1 MLRKIEAHIV
11 AIIAMAIIF
20 TLGFGPTH
28 SYADESG
35 QEVQKYELGSKVRVE
50 KHDGYTGEKPIT
62 SKDPHNGW
70 DLGHFYVSGYSSTMT
85 DDDGSIIFLKNTGD
99 EVSLSFD
106 LTQNIDRLNGDKDLS
121 IGEDTKASDQ
131 YFQTSLTNFGRGMLL
146 VRRTDPQNVKG
157 RVVPY
162 RGYILSVK
170 TKANTGIDLSEEGD
184 YEVALDYQIDQK
196 ALLITKESY
205 YRIFF
210 KFKVRNANSM
220 FYMREISE
228 DGTLGNEIPNDT
240 CVTDGFTLDL
250 AKSKYLKLT
259 VVRKVPTDEGEDKSE
274 DVRMNTIA
282 KDGEMFTDPGIY
294 IVTVSN
300 QYTGETTSKNIY
312 VGEDADILK
321 AHAKTSMSVK
331 DIRGY
336 LAQGAT
342 IDDNGNIRT
351 AFTKKQINAG
361 ETENET
367 SNTMDNALLSEKLL
381 ICMEVLIVEG
391 IVIIVIL
398 LVIAWRK
405 KGSNS
410 QSVRDGGEE
419 C

>member
-1 MLRKIEAHIV
+1 MVLFIWWPPFVCGNPCYHDCDDHSLQVNPRCYKCG
-11 AIIAMAIIF
+11 AI
-20 TLGFGPTH
+20 T
-28 SYADESG
+28 Y
-35 QEVQKYELGSKVRVE
+35 
-50 KHDGYTGEKPIT
+50 
-62 SKDPHNGW
+62 
-70 DLGHFYVSGYSSTMT
+70 
-85 DDDGSIIFLKNTGD
+85 
-99 EVSLSFD
+99 
-106 LTQNIDRLNGDKDLS
+106 
-121 IGEDTKASDQ
+121 
-131 YFQTSLTNFGRGMLL
+131 
-146 VRRTDPQNVKG
+146 
-157 RVVPY
+157 
-162 RGYILSVK
+162 
-170 TKANTGIDLSEEGD
+170 
-184 YEVALDYQIDQK
+184 
-196 ALLITKESY
+196 
-205 YRIFF
+205 
-210 KFKVRNANSM
+210 
-220 FYMREISE
+220 
-228 DGTLGNEIPNDT
+228 
-240 CVTDGFTLDL
+240 C
-250 AKSKYLKLT
+250 LT

-419 C
+419 